1 MCYNRLVV
9 IKIMITSLKIIYCGD
24 VCSKLFLVDNSNT
37 SVTIKRI
44 TIKGV
49 TMKRTWRFWVA
60 LWAAKIITKV
70 LLVSGKKGT
79 TLPGKIAN
87 MIDPEMMKHLS
98 GAYSDGIIMITGT
111 NGKTTTAN
119 LLASILH
126 GAGKAFAF
134 NQAGANLVTGITGAL
149 IQDTRWSGSS
159 RTSVALLEVDEATVP
174 KFCQQV
180 SPTLAIVTNFFR
192 DQLDRY
198 GELDTTV
205 RMVKESLPK
214 ETVLL
219 LNADDP
225 LVAQFGT
232 DHGQVLYY
240 GVERTPDSVSE
251 SHETRESRFCPV
263 CGTELNYT
271 LFHYG
276 QLGIFNCLG
285 CEFHRPEP
293 EILAQDVRPVEG
305 LLQFS
310 VDGTSFSIALQG
322 YYNLYNALAALTA
335 ARQLG
340 INDSLIEKGLREFIP
355 QAGRM
360 ERFYLPNGEITLT
373 LVKNP
378 TGFDQVIQT
387 MLGANKPLRILIGIN
402 DLAADGRDI
411 SWLWD
416 VNFERLGTHEGS
428 INQVICTGLR
438 AEDIALRLKYAGVSV
453 EKLVIEHTLAEA
465 LDRLQASRAVEEVV
479 FILPT
484 YTLLFPLREILE
496 DRQEKAGLPG
506 SKTND
511 FREEASA

>member
-1 MCYNRLVV
+1 
-9 IKIMITSLKIIYCGD
+9 
-24 VCSKLFLVDNSNT
+24 
-37 SVTIKRI
+37 
-44 TIKGV
+44 
-49 TMKRTWRFWVA
+49 MKRTWRFWAA
-60 LWAAKIITKV
+60 LWAGKMITMG
-70 LLVSGKKGT
+70 LLVTGKKGT

-87 MIDPEMMKHLS
+87 WIDPQIMRHLS
-98 GAYSDGIIMITGT
+98 VAYTDGIIMVTGT
-111 NGKTTTAN
+111 NGKTTTSN
-119 LLASILH
+119 LLASILRE
-126 GAGKAFAF
+126 AGKGFAF

-149 IQDTRWSGSS
+149 IQNTRWSGLARASL
-159 RTSVALLEVDEATVP
+159 ALLEVDEATVP
-174 KFCQQV
+174 KFCEQV
-180 SPTLAIVTNFFR
+180 SPSLAIVTNFFR

-205 RMVKESLPK
+205 RMVRESLPK
-214 ETVLL
+214 ETVFV

-232 DHGQVLYY
+232 NHAEVVYY

-251 SHETRESRFCPV
+251 SQETREARFCPV
-263 CGTELNYT
+263 CGTELDYT

-276 QLGIFNCLG
+276 QLGIFKCLG
-285 CEFHRPEP
+285 CGFHRPEP
-293 EILAQDVRPVEG
+293 EILAQDVRPEAG
-305 LLQFS
+305 LLLFR
-310 VDGTSFSIALQG
+310 VDETSFTIALQG

-340 INDSLIEKGLREFIP
+340 LNDGMIEKGLRSFIP

-360 ERFYLPNGEITLT
+360 ERFYLQEGEITLT

-387 MLGANKPLRILIGIN
+387 MLGVDNPLRILIGIN

-416 VNFERLGTHEGS
+416 VNFERLGMNEARIH
-428 INQVICTGLR
+428 QVICTGLR
-438 AEDIALRLKYAGVSV
+438 AEDIALRLKYAGVS
-453 EKLVIEHTLAEA
+453 EGKLILEHTLAGA
-465 LDRLQASRAVEEVV
+465 LDLLQTNRAEEEVV

-496 DRQEKAGLPG
+496 NRQKNAGLSHLNAKDHG
-506 SKTND
+506 EGATK
-511 FREEASA
+511 

>member
-1 MCYNRLVV
+1 
-9 IKIMITSLKIIYCGD
+9 
-24 VCSKLFLVDNSNT
+24 
-37 SVTIKRI
+37 
-44 TIKGV
+44 
-49 TMKRTWRFWVA
+49 MKRTWRFWIA
-60 LWAAKIITKV
+60 LWAGKMINKG
-70 LLVSGKKGT
+70 LLVTGKKGT

-87 MIDPEMMKHLS
+87 WIEPEIMRHLS
-98 GAYSDGIIMITGT
+98 VAYTDGIIMITGT

-119 LLASILH
+119 LLASILRQS
-126 GAGKAFAF
+126 GEEFAF

-149 IQDTRWSGSS
+149 IQNTHWNGFS
-159 RTSVALLEVDEATVP
+159 RASLALLEVDEATVP
-174 KFCQQV
+174 KFCEQV

-205 RMVKESLPK
+205 RMVRASLPK
-214 ETVLL
+214 ETLL
-219 LNADDP
+219 VLNADDP

-232 DHGQVLYY
+232 DHASVIYY
-240 GVERTPDSVSE
+240 GVERTPDSRSE
-251 SHETRESRFCPV
+251 SEETREARFCPV
-263 CGTELNYT
+263 CGTALDYT

-276 QLGIFNCLG
+276 QLGIFNCIG
-285 CEFHRPEP
+285 CGFHRPEP
-293 EILAQDVRPVEG
+293 EILAQNVRLEEG
-305 LLQFS
+305 LLLFRE
-310 VDGTSFSIALQG
+310 GITSFTLSLQG

-340 INDSLIEKGLREFIP
+340 INDVLIEKGLRGFIP

-360 ERFYLPNGEITLT
+360 ERFYLPEGEITLT

-387 MLGANKPLRILIGIN
+387 MLGVNKPLRILIGIN

-416 VNFERLGTHEGS
+416 VNFERLGMYDAS

-438 AEDIALRLKYAGVSV
+438 AEDMALRLKYAGVSV
-453 EKLVIEHTLAEA
+453 EKLVIEHSLATG
-465 LDRLQASRAVEEVV
+465 LDRLQASRTVEEVA

-496 DRQEKAGLPG
+496 DRQEKAGLTN
-506 SKTND
+506 SKTKD
-511 FREEASA
+511 RGEEANA

>member
-1 MCYNRLVV
+1 
-9 IKIMITSLKIIYCGD
+9 
-24 VCSKLFLVDNSNT
+24 
-37 SVTIKRI
+37 
-44 TIKGV
+44 
-49 TMKRTWRFWVA
+49 MKRTWRFWVA
-60 LWAAKIITKV
+60 LWAGKMINRG
-70 LLVSGKKGT
+70 LLLTGKKGT

-87 MIDPEMMKHLS
+87 WIDPEIMGHLS
-98 GAYSDGIIMITGT
+98 VAYRDGIIMITGT

-119 LLASILH
+119 LLASILRQS
-126 GAGKAFAF
+126 GEEFAF

-149 IQDTRWSGSS
+149 IQNTRWNGSS
-159 RTSVALLEVDEATVP
+159 RASLALLEVDEATVP
-174 KFCQQV
+174 KFCEQV

-205 RMVKESLPK
+205 RMVRESLPK
-214 ETVLL
+214 ETLL
-219 LNADDP
+219 VLNADDP

-232 DHGQVLYY
+232 DHASVIYY
-240 GVERTPDSVSE
+240 GVERTPDSSSE
-251 SHETRESRFCPV
+251 SEETREARFCPV
-263 CGTELNYT
+263 CGTALNYA

-285 CEFHRPEP
+285 CGFHRPEP
-293 EILAQDVRPVEG
+293 EIRAQNIRMEEG
-305 LLQFS
+305 LLLFQ
-310 VDGTSFSIALQG
+310 VGVTSFTLSLQG

-335 ARQLG
+335 ARQLE
-340 INDSLIEKGLREFIP
+340 INDVLIEKGLRDFIP

-360 ERFYLPNGEITLT
+360 ERFYLPEGEITLT

-387 MLGANKPLRILIGIN
+387 MLGVNKPLRILIGIN

-416 VNFERLGTHEGS
+416 VNFERLGMHEAS

-453 EKLVIEHTLAEA
+453 EKLVIEHTLATA
-465 LDRLQASRAVEEVV
+465 LDLLQVSRTVEEVAFV
-479 FILPT
+479 LPT

-496 DRQEKAGLPG
+496 DRQEKAGLAN
-506 SKTND
+506 SKARD
-511 FREEASA
+511 RVEGASS

>member
-1 MCYNRLVV
+1 
-9 IKIMITSLKIIYCGD
+9 
-24 VCSKLFLVDNSNT
+24 
-37 SVTIKRI
+37 
-44 TIKGV
+44 
-49 TMKRTWRFWVA
+49 MKRTWRFWVA
-60 LWAAKIITKV
+60 LWAGKIITKG
-70 LLVSGKKGT
+70 LLVTGKKGT

-87 MIDPEMMKHLS
+87 LIDPEMMRHLS
-98 GAYSDGIIMITGT
+98 VAYTDGIIMITGT

-119 LLASILH
+119 LLASVLRE
-126 GAGKAFAF
+126 AGKAFAF

-149 IQDTRWSGSS
+149 IQNTRWSGSS
-159 RTSVALLEVDEATVP
+159 GASVALLEVDEATVP
-174 KFCQQV
+174 KFCEQV

-205 RMVKESLPK
+205 RMVRESLPK
-214 ETVLL
+214 ETVLV

-232 DHGQVLYY
+232 DHEPVIYY
-240 GVERTPDSVSE
+240 GVERTPDSRGESE
-251 SHETRESRFCPV
+251 ETREARFCPV
-263 CGTELNYT
+263 CGTALDYT

-276 QLGIFNCLG
+276 QLGLFSCLG
-285 CEFHRPEP
+285 CGFHRPEP
-293 EILAQDVRPVEG
+293 EILAQNIRLEEG
-305 LLQFS
+305 LLLFR
-310 VDGTSFSIALQG
+310 VGVTSFALSLQG

-340 INDSLIEKGLREFIP
+340 VNDSLIEKGLRDFVP

-360 ERFYLPNGEITLT
+360 ERFYLQEGEITLT

-416 VNFERLGTHEGS
+416 VNFERLGTHEARIS
-428 INQVICTGLR
+428 QVICTGLR

-453 EKLVIEHTLAEA
+453 EKMIIEHTLATGI
-465 LDRLQASRAVEEVV
+465 DRLQASRAMEEVA

-496 DRQEKAGLPG
+496 DRQEKAGLAN
-506 SKTND
+506 SKAKD
-511 FREEASA
+511 RGEEANA

>member
-1 MCYNRLVV
+1 V
-9 IKIMITSLKIIYCGD
+9 
-24 VCSKLFLVDNSNT
+24 
-37 SVTIKRI
+37 
-44 TIKGV
+44 
-49 TMKRTWRFWVA
+49 KRTWRFWAA
-60 LWAAKIITKV
+60 LWAGKIITMG

-87 MIDPEMMKHLS
+87 WIDPQIMRHLS
-98 GAYSDGIIMITGT
+98 VAYTDGIVMVTGT

-119 LLASILH
+119 LLASIFRE
-126 GAGKAFAF
+126 AGKAFAF

-149 IQDTRWSGSS
+149 IQNTRWSGIS
-159 RTSVALLEVDEATVP
+159 RASLALLEVDEATVP
-174 KFCQQV
+174 KFCEQV
-180 SPTLAIVTNFFR
+180 SPSLAIVTNFFR

-205 RMVKESLPK
+205 RMVRESLPK
-214 ETVLL
+214 ETMLV

-232 DHGQVLYY
+232 NHPEAIYY
-240 GVERTPDSVSE
+240 GVERTPDSRSE
-251 SHETRESRFCPV
+251 SQETREARFCPI
-263 CGTELNYT
+263 CGTELDYT

-285 CEFHRPEP
+285 CGFHRPEP
-293 EILAQDVRPVEG
+293 EILAQNVRPEEG
-305 LLQFS
+305 LLLFR
-310 VDGTSFSIALQG
+310 VGVTSYTLSLQG

-340 INDSLIEKGLREFIP
+340 LSDSLIEKGLREFVP

-360 ERFYLPNGEITLT
+360 ERFYLPEGEITLT

-387 MLGANKPLRILIGIN
+387 MLGTDKPLRILIGIN

-416 VNFERLGTHEGS
+416 VNFERLGRHEAR
-428 INQVICTGLR
+428 IHQVICTGLR

-453 EKLVIEHTLAEA
+453 EKLVLEHTLVEA
-465 LDRLQASRAVEEVV
+465 VNRLQANRSEAEVA

-496 DRQEKAGLPG
+496 ERQEKAGLSD
-506 SKTND
+506 SKTKD
-511 FREEASA
+511 REEEASA

>member
-1 MCYNRLVV
+1 
-9 IKIMITSLKIIYCGD
+9 
-24 VCSKLFLVDNSNT
+24 
-37 SVTIKRI
+37 
-44 TIKGV
+44 
-49 TMKRTWRFWVA
+49 MKRTWRFWVA
-60 LWAAKIITKV
+60 LWAGKIITKG
-70 LLVSGKKGT
+70 LLVTGKKGT

-87 MIDPEMMKHLS
+87 WIDPEIMRHLS
-98 GAYSDGIIMITGT
+98 VAYSDGIIMITGT

-119 LLASILH
+119 LLASIIRQS
-126 GAGKAFAF
+126 GEEFAF
-134 NQAGANLVTGITGAL
+134 NQAGANLLTGITGAL
-149 IQDTRWSGSS
+149 IQNTRWNGSS
-159 RTSVALLEVDEATVP
+159 RASLALLEVDEATVP
-174 KFCQQV
+174 KFCEQV

-205 RMVKESLPK
+205 HMVRESLPK
-214 ETVLL
+214 ETVLV

-232 DHGQVLYY
+232 DHAQVTYY
-240 GVERTPDSVSE
+240 GVERTPDSRSE
-251 SHETRESRFCPV
+251 SQETREARFCPA
-263 CGTELNYT
+263 CGTALNYT

-285 CEFHRPEP
+285 CEFHRLEP
-293 EILAQDVRPVEG
+293 EILAQNVRLEEG
-305 LLQFS
+305 LLLFQVGVTPFTLS
-310 VDGTSFSIALQG
+310 LQG

-340 INDSLIEKGLREFIP
+340 INDGLIERGLRSFIP

-360 ERFYLPNGEITLT
+360 ERFYLPEGEITLT

-387 MLGANKPLRILIGIN
+387 MLGVNKPLRILIGIN

-416 VNFERLGTHEGS
+416 VNFERLGTYEAS
-428 INQVICTGLR
+428 INLVICTGLR

-465 LDRLQASRAVEEVV
+465 LDRLQASRAVEEVA

-484 YTLLFPLREILE
+484 YTLLFPLREFLE
-496 DRQEKAGLPG
+496 SRQKNAGLSRPKAKVRG
-506 SKTND
+506 
-511 FREEASA
+511 EGAY

>member
-1 MCYNRLVV
+1 V
-9 IKIMITSLKIIYCGD
+9 
-24 VCSKLFLVDNSNT
+24 
-37 SVTIKRI
+37 
-44 TIKGV
+44 
-49 TMKRTWRFWVA
+49 KRTWRFWVA
-60 LWAAKIITKV
+60 LWAGKIVTIA
-70 LLVSGKKGT
+70 LLLTGKKGT
-79 TLPGKIAN
+79 TLPGKIASW
-87 MIDPEMMKHLS
+87 IDSEIMRHLS
-98 GAYSDGIIMITGT
+98 MPYTDGIIMVTGT

-119 LLASILH
+119 LLASIFRE
-126 GAGKAFAF
+126 AGKSFAF

-149 IQDTRWSGSS
+149 IQNTGWGGQS
-159 RTSVALLEVDEATVP
+159 RASLALLEVDEATVP
-174 KFCQQV
+174 KFCEQV

-205 RMVKESLPK
+205 RMVRESLPK
-214 ETVLL
+214 ETVLV

-232 DHGQVLYY
+232 DHAKVIYY
-240 GVERTPDSVSE
+240 GVERTPDSVIE
-251 SHETRESRFCPV
+251 SKETREARFCPV
-263 CGTELNYT
+263 CGTELDYS

-276 QLGIFNCLG
+276 QLGIFKCLG
-285 CEFHRPEP
+285 CGFHRPEP
-293 EILAQDVRPVEG
+293 EILAQYVRPEEG
-305 LLQFS
+305 LLLFR
-310 VDGTSFSIALQG
+310 VGVTSFTLSLQG

-340 INDSLIEKGLREFIP
+340 LKDTLIEKGLRQFIP

-360 ERFYLPNGEITLT
+360 ERFYLPEGEITLT

-387 MLGANKPLRILIGIN
+387 MLGVDKPLRILIGIN

-416 VNFERLGTHEGS
+416 VNFERLGRHEAR
-428 INQVICTGLR
+428 IQQVICTGLR

-453 EKLVIEHTLAEA
+453 EKLVIEHTLPEA
-465 LDRLQASRAVEEVV
+465 LNRLQASRAEEEVA

-496 DRQEKAGLPG
+496 DRQGQAGLSHSRAKDRG
-506 SKTND
+506 
-511 FREEASA
+511 EETSA

>member
-1 MCYNRLVV
+1 
-9 IKIMITSLKIIYCGD
+9 
-24 VCSKLFLVDNSNT
+24 
-37 SVTIKRI
+37 
-44 TIKGV
+44 
-49 TMKRTWRFWVA
+49 MKRTWRFWFA
-60 LWAAKIITKV
+60 LWAAKIVTMG
-70 LLVSGKKGT
+70 LLVTGKKGT

-87 MIDPEMMKHLS
+87 WIDPQIMRHLS
-98 GAYSDGIIMITGT
+98 AAYTEGIIMVTGT

-119 LLASILH
+119 LLASILRE
-126 GAGKAFAF
+126 AGKNFAF

-149 IQDTRWSGSS
+149 IQNTGWYGLSRGSL
-159 RTSVALLEVDEATVP
+159 ALLEVDEATVP
-174 KFCQQV
+174 KFCEQV
-180 SPTLAIVTNFFR
+180 SPSLAIVTNFFR

-214 ETVLL
+214 ETVLV

-232 DHGQVLYY
+232 NHTQTIYY
-240 GVERTPDSVSE
+240 GVERTPDSRSE
-251 SHETRESRFCPV
+251 SQETREARFCPE
-263 CGTELNYT
+263 CGTALDYT

-276 QLGIFNCLG
+276 QLGIFKCSG
-285 CEFHRPEP
+285 CGFHRPEP
-293 EILAQDVRPVEG
+293 IILAQNVRLDEG
-305 LLQFS
+305 SLLFQ
-310 VDGTSFSIALQG
+310 VDGAAFTIALQG

-335 ARQLG
+335 ARELG
-340 INDSLIEKGLREFIP
+340 FKDQVIEKGLREFIP

-360 ERFYLPNGEITLT
+360 ERFCLPEGEITLT

-387 MLGANKPLRILIGIN
+387 LISVDKPIGILIGIN

-416 VNFERLGTHEGS
+416 VNFERLGTYEERIH
-428 INQVICTGLR
+428 QVVCTGLR

-453 EKLVIEHTLAEA
+453 EKLVLEHSLTGA
-465 LDRLQASRAVEEVV
+465 LDRLQANRVEDEVW

-496 DRQEKAGLPG
+496 DRQKSAGLSRLG
-506 SKTND
+506 AKD
-511 FREEASA
+511 HGEEARA

>member
-1 MCYNRLVV
+1 
-9 IKIMITSLKIIYCGD
+9 
-24 VCSKLFLVDNSNT
+24 
-37 SVTIKRI
+37 
-44 TIKGV
+44 
-49 TMKRTWRFWVA
+49 MKRTWRFWVA
-60 LWAAKIITKV
+60 LWAGKIITKG
-70 LLVSGKKGT
+70 LLVTGKKGT

-87 MIDPEMMKHLS
+87 WIDPEIMRHLS
-98 GAYSDGIIMITGT
+98 VAYLDGIIMITGT

-119 LLASILH
+119 LLASIIRQS
-126 GAGKAFAF
+126 GEEFAF
-134 NQAGANLVTGITGAL
+134 NQAGANLLTGITGAL
-149 IQDTRWSGSS
+149 IQNTRWNGFS
-159 RTSVALLEVDEATVP
+159 RASFALLEVDEATVP
-174 KFCQQV
+174 KFCEQV

-205 RMVKESLPK
+205 RMVRESLPK
-214 ETVLL
+214 ETVLV

-232 DHGQVLYY
+232 DHAQVIYY

-251 SHETRESRFCPV
+251 SQETREARFCPV
-263 CGTELNYT
+263 CGTALNYT

-285 CEFHRPEP
+285 CGFHRPEP
-293 EILAQDVRPVEG
+293 EILAQNVRLEEG
-305 LLQFS
+305 LLLFQVGVTPFTLS
-310 VDGTSFSIALQG
+310 LQG

-340 INDSLIEKGLREFIP
+340 LNDGLIERGLRDFIP

-360 ERFYLPNGEITLT
+360 ERFYLPEGEITLT

-387 MLGANKPLRILIGIN
+387 MLGVNKPLRILIGIN

-416 VNFERLGTHEGS
+416 VNFERLGTHEAS

-465 LDRLQASRAVEEVV
+465 LDRLQASRAVEEVA

-484 YTLLFPLREILE
+484 YTLLFPLREFLE
-496 DRQEKAGLPG
+496 SRQKKAGLSRPKAKAG
-506 SKTND
+506 G
-511 FREEASA
+511 EGAY

>member
-1 MCYNRLVV
+1 M
-9 IKIMITSLKIIYCGD
+9 
-24 VCSKLFLVDNSNT
+24 
-37 SVTIKRI
+37 
-44 TIKGV
+44 
-49 TMKRTWRFWVA
+49 MKRTWRFWVA
-60 LWAAKIITKV
+60 LWASKIITKG
-70 LLVSGKKGT
+70 LLVTGKKGT
-79 TLPGKIAN
+79 TLPGKVAN
-87 MIDPEMMKHLS
+87 WIDPEIMRHLS
-98 GAYSDGIIMITGT
+98 VAYTDGIIMITGT

-119 LLASILH
+119 LLASIIRQS
-126 GAGKAFAF
+126 GEEFAF

-149 IQDTRWSGSS
+149 IQNTRWNGIS
-159 RTSVALLEVDEATVP
+159 RACLALLEVDEATVP
-174 KFCQQV
+174 KFCEQV

-205 RMVKESLPK
+205 RMVRESLPK
-214 ETVLL
+214 ETVLV

-232 DHGQVLYY
+232 DHPQVIYY
-240 GVERTPDSVSE
+240 GVERTPDSRSE
-251 SHETRESRFCPV
+251 SEETREARFCPV

-276 QLGIFNCLG
+276 QLGLFNCLG
-285 CEFHRPEP
+285 CGFHRPEP
-293 EILAQDVRPVEG
+293 EILAQNVRLEEG
-305 LLQFS
+305 LLLFQVDVAPFS
-310 VDGTSFSIALQG
+310 LSLQG

-340 INDSLIEKGLREFIP
+340 INDGLIERGLCSFIP

-360 ERFYLPNGEITLT
+360 ERFYLPEGEITLT

-387 MLGANKPLRILIGIN
+387 MLGVNKPLRILIGIN

-416 VNFERLGTHEGS
+416 VNFERLGIHDAT
-428 INQVICTGLR
+428 INQVICTGIR

-465 LDRLQASRAVEEVV
+465 LDRLQVGRSWEEVA

-484 YTLLFPLREILE
+484 YTLLFPLRELLE
-496 DRQEKAGLPG
+496 SRQKKAGLSRPKAEVEG
-506 SKTND
+506 
-511 FREEASA
+511 EGAY

>member
-1 MCYNRLVV
+1 
-9 IKIMITSLKIIYCGD
+9 
-24 VCSKLFLVDNSNT
+24 
-37 SVTIKRI
+37 
-44 TIKGV
+44 
-49 TMKRTWRFWVA
+49 MKRTWRFWFA
-60 LWAAKIITKV
+60 LWTSKVITMG
-70 LLVSGKKGT
+70 LLVTGKKGT

-87 MIDPEMMKHLS
+87 WIDPQIMRHLS
-98 GAYSDGIIMITGT
+98 VAYTEGIIMVTGT

-119 LLASILH
+119 LLASILRE
-126 GAGKAFAF
+126 AGRNFAF

-149 IQDTRWSGSS
+149 IQNTRWSGQCRASF
-159 RTSVALLEVDEATVP
+159 ALLEVDEATVP

-180 SPTLAIVTNFFR
+180 SPNLAIVTNFFR

-205 RMVKESLPK
+205 RMVRESIPN
-214 ETVLL
+214 ETILV

-225 LVAQFGT
+225 LVAQFGRN
-232 DHGQVLYY
+232 HAEVVYY
-240 GVERTPDSVSE
+240 GVERTPDSRSE
-251 SHETRESRFCPV
+251 SQETREARFCPV
-263 CGTELNYT
+263 CGTVLDYS

-285 CEFHRPEP
+285 CGFHRPEP
-293 EILAQDVRPVEG
+293 EISAQNVRPEEG
-305 LLQFS
+305 LLLFQ
-310 VDGTSFSIALQG
+310 VEGTSFTIALQG

-340 INDSLIEKGLREFIP
+340 LNIDRIEKGLRGFIP

-360 ERFYLPNGEITLT
+360 ERFYLTEGEITLT

-387 MLGANKPLRILIGIN
+387 MLGVDKPLRILIGIN

-416 VNFERLGTHEGS
+416 VNFERLGTYEEK

-453 EKLVIEHTLAEA
+453 EKLILKHTLKEA
-465 LDRLQASRAVEEVV
+465 LDCLQMNRAREEAA

-496 DRQEKAGLPG
+496 DRQKNVAERGA
-506 SKTND
+506 T
-511 FREEASA
+511 R